1 MTQNIVYYDPEYFVY
16 TSEHVDSSI
25 AGTMFD
31 KSQLVDIISHV
42 FYIITH
48 FLSTDVFD

>member
-16 TSEHVDSSI
+16 TSEHVDSSV
-25 AGTMFD
+25 AGTMFY

-42 FYIITH
+42 FCIITH